1 VRTLY
6 QDTWAQQMEFL
17 GDVFGRQI
25 RYGEPSTDPDRPVR
39 EGGAV
44 TRQEFL
50 QQIVETALAIADIEA
65 AENATGVVD
74 DDNAVRR
81 SLMAIRETPGL
92 TDVP

>member
-1 VRTLY
+1 
-6 QDTWAQQMEFL
+6 MEFL

-25 RYGEPSTDPDRPVR
+25 RYGEPPSDPDRPVR
-39 EGGAV
+39 EGSAV

-50 QQIVETALAIADIEA
+50 QQIVETSLSIAELEA

-81 SLMAIRETPGL
+81 SLIAIRETLGL
-92 TDVP
+92 PDVP